1 MPCLRNKAWRK
12 ERKMRLIDADALI
25 DKFKSDARKS
35 KNDISFAQALMY
47 AVTCIDYE
55 ADWQP
60 TIEQPRWISCAERL
74 PELHTKVLCCGK
86 KGGRFIAELN
96 TWGHDNALYW
106 TKRDGK
112 GCPTV
117 THWMPL
123 PMPPT
128 EDE

>member
-1 MPCLRNKAWRK
+1 
-12 ERKMRLIDADALI
+12 MRLIDADALFE
-25 DKFKSDARKS
+25 KVKESSKDAG
-35 KNDISFAQALMY
+35 FY
-47 AVTCIDYE
+47 APIYNGFLTSIVN
-55 ADWQP
+55 AP
-60 TIEQPRWISCAERL
+60 TIEQPKWISCAERL

-86 KGGRFIAELN
+86 KGGRFIAELH

-123 PMPPT
+123 PMPPK
-128 EDE
+128 DIA